1 MKQKL
6 TILGLSGLLLLTG
19 CRADD
24 MVTNA
29 KRQDNWAKKF
39 SVFTK
44 KTDNEVIDY
53 AKGFEILA
61 QIHDSLYHTNISGRK
76 HIEKLLELSK
86 VKDIDMSAI
95 EAKPYVD
102 FGIHSQT
109 ITEKNGDKWVVFP
122 RIQDGMV
129 KDLVCG
135 VLSDEET
142 QVHYYVLKR
151 DTEFYKNSIGLFQN
165 AYIEKYAPAKKA
177 LNSSQKFLELG
188 ICTKKGNFFDN
199 CNIPIVILP
208 PPPPKGGGNG
218 SSSGGG
224 GGGSSWDWF
233 GWDRPIDRGCMKYYK
248 CNDPDNGGGGYSHP
262 IPPRNPCKKMKGKF
276 EDPIFK
282 KNFERLQKK
291 ETLDLDH
298 ELGFAESYEKSTP
311 TLLTNRTGTTSVR
324 LPEDG
329 RSYYGFMHTHNN
341 KEGVVRI
348 FSPADVA
355 TFLSS
360 CVRNA
365 EEKENASDAY
375 AIVVTSEGSYTLKYT
390 GDGNYSLGPN
400 QLSQWDTWYRKNYS
414 NLIENDQFIQPNV
427 ERVFTQFLKEVVRI
441 EGLEVYKST
450 PTSSEKMEYNGENQ
464 PVKTTPCN

>member
-1 MKQKL
+1 M
-6 TILGLSGLLLLTG
+6 
-19 CRADD
+19 
-24 MVTNA
+24 
-29 KRQDNWAKKF
+29 
-39 SVFTK
+39 
-44 KTDNEVIDY
+44 IDY

-76 HIEKLLELSK
+76 HMEKLLELSK

-224 GGGSSWDWF
+224 GGGLFSDGWFSS
-233 GWDRPIDRGCMKYYK
+233 
-248 CNDPDNGGGGYSHP
+248 GGGSGRESEGEGGRCSKYDMCIPDFTSGDGAGPPPPNHP
-262 IPPRNPCKKMKGKF
+262 TDPCEKAKTQITNNTEAQKAVGNLREHLKSGVGGEKGWLFPSEGGAAKPTTENHNHSVNLGPPSEIEGAYHN
-276 EDPIFK
+276 
-282 KNFERLQKK
+282 
-291 ETLDLDH
+291 H
-298 ELGFAESYEKSTP
+298 
-311 TLLTNRTGTTSVR
+311 TGS
-324 LPEDG
+324 
-329 RSYYGFMHTHNN
+329 
-341 KEGVVRI
+341 GVNI
-348 FSPADVA
+348 FSASDVA
-355 TFLSS
+355 SLIEIARYRGTGNREDAFMGMVAPGDIHYLI
-360 CVRNA
+360 RFTG
-365 EEKENASDAY
+365 KENELPSY
-375 AIVVTSEGSYTLKYT
+375 GSYSPEMLKEL
-390 GDGNYSLGPN
+390 NEF
-400 QLSQWDTWYRKNYS
+400 QWDFYVKTFSKS
-414 NLIENDQFIQPNV
+414 NL
-427 ERVFTQFLKEVVRI
+427 TKEQR
-441 EGLEVYKST
+441 LEQTLFKT
-450 PTSSEKMEYNGENQ
+450 LEKMGLKNRVTLQRIDKNNNVSTISQNQNGTIN
-464 PVKTTPCN
+464 VTPC